1 MHVWIVIAK
10 TGILI
15 CIVICKWHQCLTS
28 CESHNVFVKFVILKL
43 DSFLG
48 AMYPINL
55 LNVFV
60 CVKIWVICVNL
71 FSFLRYSIGW
81 LWKVGFTQ
89 CNLLKLHSRAECL
102 SCDRLDWLQ
111 LHICTVA
118 VNIMPF
124 TSKPERKLSENTE
137 LCTFFINEIRIW
149 LK

>member
-28 CESHNVFVKFVILKL
+28 CVSHNVFVKFVILKL

-89 CNLLKLHSRAECL
+89 CDLLKLHSSRML
-102 SCDRLDWLQ
+102 KLWQTWLASTAHMYNDSQ
-111 LHICTVA
+111 YYAFYFKTREKIIREHWTLYFLHQWNKDMA
-118 VNIMPF
+118 
-124 TSKPERKLSENTE
+124 
-137 LCTFFINEIRIW
+137 
-149 LK
+149 